1 MEWISRAVKKR
12 IFAMAVLLSCL
23 LGISIASCDLALNLA
38 AETSVSQTTLL
49 WLLAAFCIVSSVA
62 AILHGILAADNGKG
76 KSTRG
81 VRILTRVL
89 FWGLLLI
96 FPCLL
101 AEGHSYYIRGQ
112 QFKVE
117 QEKSGLNDVNPYRTK
132 QVVCDVMG
140 FSGGCGWVLWIWWS
154 LLSKASGGSV
164 SLARRIRNKE

>member
-23 LGISIASCDLALNLA
+23 LGISIATCDLALNLA

-96 FPCLL
+96 FPYLL
-101 AEGHSYYIRGQ
+101 AEGHSY
-112 QFKVE
+112 
-117 QEKSGLNDVNPYRTK
+117 SGPTI
-132 QVVCDVMG
+132 Q
-140 FSGGCGWVLWIWWS
+140 SGTRKIGIKRYQS
-154 LLSKASGGSV
+154 LSDETGDL
-164 SLARRIRNKE
+164 